1 MNAGSMLVL
10 FLAIVSEVVGTVAL
24 KASEGFA
31 RPDHARG
38 GRIRPDVLP
47 AGTRP
52 QADTAQRRL
61 RHLAGAR
68 HRSMWGSW
76 STGRSWTTSI
86 PCECLTC
93 SSFAGLSVLRTHKS
107 SPPEEHSGGAL
118 FSTYCLWRALGVLRG
133 LVAPLGLI
141 PVHHVPP
148 RLYVLWAAVLVLEV
162 VGVLPHIQPYNRRLA
177 FHERAVPV
185 RSGLYGEGSIG
196 VRYEPS
202 PSRSKQGS
210 RCCRSSPSLLELFK
224 GAKGGVY
231 RFSKLSGGLSTSL
244 TRWSHDLPEH
254 GVVRVLPAV
263 VPDRPPNILGHGV
276 EVGDELIHVAGVCL
290 GVLLQG
296 GIEVG
301 NVGIVV
307 FFVVEVHGLF
317 VYVGL

>member
-1 MNAGSMLVL
+1 MCVS
-10 FLAIVSEVVGTVAL
+10 LA
-24 KASEGFA
+24 
-31 RPDHARG
+31 
-38 GRIRPDVLP
+38 
-47 AGTRP
+47 
-52 QADTAQRRL
+52 
-61 RHLAGAR
+61 
-68 HRSMWGSW
+68 
-76 STGRSWTTSI
+76 
-86 PCECLTC
+86 CL
-93 SSFAGLSVLRTHKS
+93 S
-107 SPPEEHSGGAL
+107 
-118 FSTYCLWRALGVLRG
+118 GVLG
-133 LVAPLGLI
+133 SLVAPLSFL
-141 PVHHVPP
+141 PVDHVPP
-148 RLYVLWAAVLVLEV
+148 RLYVLGTPVLVLQV
-162 VGVLPHIQPYNRRLA
+162 IGVFPHVQANDRSLA

-185 RSGLYGEGSIG
+185 RGGIYGEGSIG

-210 RCCRSSPSLLELFK
+210 RCCRRSPSLLELFK